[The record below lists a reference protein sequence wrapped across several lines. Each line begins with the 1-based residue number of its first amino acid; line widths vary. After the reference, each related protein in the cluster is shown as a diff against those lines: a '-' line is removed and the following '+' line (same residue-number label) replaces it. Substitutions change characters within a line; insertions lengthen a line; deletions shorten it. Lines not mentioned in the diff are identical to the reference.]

1 MYHDLQESGG
11 QEPARINVGQP
22 HEVRY
27 WTQELGVG
35 ADKLWAAVIAVGPS
49 AEAVREYLE
58 ARMRRPH

>member
-1 MYHDLQESGG
+1 MYQELTKHDLQD
-11 QEPARINVGQP
+11 PARINVGQP

-49 AEAVREYLE
+49 AEAVREYIE
-58 ARMRRPH
+58 AKTRRPH